1 MTRTIVYNIKM
12 LYTPHHQPP
21 VRKSQLGE
29 IKTIPNAYIVIE
41 DGKFIAIGEHDYQA
55 YWSDSCL
62 LIDAQQKI
70 CLPGFIDA
78 HTHLVHAGSREEEF
92 ALLRKGVPY
101 LDILQAGGGILKTV
115 EATRKASIE
124 ELYLQ
129 AKQSL
134 DRMMAYGVV
143 AVEAKSGYGLRLED
157 ELKQLHVA
165 YLLHKDHP
173 VWIFSTYMGAH
184 AYPPEYKNNHQ
195 GYIDSL
201 LQDLEKIKQS
211 KLAQAVDVFCEE
223 GVFDIEETKQILSK
237 AKELGFQVKLH
248 ADEIQAMGG
257 AKLGVLYD
265 AVSVDHLMATAD
277 EDIAA
282 LGQSNTIANIL
293 PGTSFFLGK
302 PYANARKMIDEGVAI
317 SIASDYNPGSCP
329 TENFQLIMQLAAA
342 FLHMQE
348 EEILHAVTINSAFQL
363 GLADQKGSIEVGK
376 DADFLLLDIPNL
388 SYLFYHFGI
397 NHVSEVWIAGKRV
410 I

>member
-1 MTRTIVYNIKM
+1 MARTIIYNIKT
-12 LYTPHHQPP
+12 LYTPYHQPP
-21 VRKSQLGE
+21 VRKKNLCD
-29 IKTIPNAYIVIE
+29 IKTISNAYIVME
-41 DGKFIAIGEHDYQA
+41 DSKFIAFGENDYQA
-55 YWSDSCL
+55 YWNDSCI
-62 LIDAQQKI
+62 LIDAKGKI

-78 HTHLVHAGSREEEF
+78 HTHLVHAGSREDEF

-101 LDILQAGGGILKTV
+101 LDILRSGGGILSTV
-115 EATRKASIE
+115 EATRKAGIE

-129 AKQSL
+129 AKRSL
-134 DRMMAYGVV
+134 DKMMAYGVV
-143 AVEAKSGYGLRLED
+143 AMEAKSGYGLRLED

-165 YLLHKDHP
+165 NLLNNDHP
-173 VWIFSTYMGAH
+173 VRILSTYMGAH
-184 AYPPEYKNNHQ
+184 AYPSEYKNNHQ

-201 LQDLEKIKQS
+201 LLDLEKIKQS

-223 GVFDIEETKQILSK
+223 GVFGIEETKQILSK

-257 AKLGVLYD
+257 AKLGVLYG
-265 AVSVDHLMATAD
+265 AVSVDHLMATSD
-277 EDIAA
+277 EDIIE
-282 LGQSNTIANIL
+282 LSQSNTIANIL

-317 SIASDYNPGSCP
+317 AVASDYNPGSCP
-329 TENFQLIMQLAAA
+329 TENFQLITQLAAN
-342 FLHMQE
+342 FLYLQE
-348 EEILHAVTINSAFQL
+348 EEILHAVTINPAFQL

-376 DADFLLLDIPNL
+376 DADLLLLDIPNL